1 MNEAMEK
8 QQDYQ
13 MRLVESWSDVKQS
26 DLPNVLGDGEI
37 VDFMEGVEGD
47 SKRMMV
53 AQLLEN
59 ARNHL
64 MALQETTRMIQ
75 VGEYEKFIFPVI
87 RAAYA
92 NLVLDELVSVQPMD
106 ARVGQVFYMDA
117 IYDSTKGSI
126 TRGNKMNSATGG
138 PSSAHHYADEVV
150 EDETVGTGDGATALQ
165 TGNLSWLPVRPG
177 TVEFTDGTQEV
188 TDDGN
193 GGLQGDAYSG
203 GTIDYVT
210 GAFSFTFQSAPG
222 NGDAVTVSYEYDSEC
237 QTPPQVAI
245 QLVSSPVV
253 ARPYKLSALWC
264 LEAQQELKS
273 YHGMDIESEI
283 VSFASNE
290 IQKEIMYKVINQLL
304 TIANAGNV
312 VWDINPPAGVQ
323 EYYHRQSIVN
333 SILTAS
339 GNIFQATQRDQATW
353 MVCGVTVATVLKGL
367 ENVNLFK
374 PAAAAAGTVGMR
386 YIGDVAGIR
395 VYEMPSLNTNTAL
408 LGRKGTSMIDTG
420 YIYAPYMG
428 LFTTPTIMLED
439 MKARKGM
446 KLSAAKKVIDAGQFS
461 TLTITNSAT

>member
-1 MNEAMEK
+1 MNEQLE
-8 QQDYQ
+8 QTQDYQ
-13 MRLVESWSDVKQS
+13 MRLVEGWSNVNHDI
-26 DLPNVLGDGEI
+26 LPNVIEDGET
-37 VDFMEGVEGD
+37 VDFMEGIEGD
-47 SKRMMV
+47 TKKMMV

-59 ARNHL
+59 SRKYFQS
-64 MALQETTRMIQ
+64 MQETTKMMQ

-92 NLVLDELVSVQPMD
+92 NIVIDELVSVQPMD

-126 TRGNKMNSATGG
+126 KRGNKMNSSTGG
-138 PSSAHHYADEVV
+138 PSSSQHFADEVV
-150 EDETVGTGDGATALQ
+150 EDETVGSGDGAISLTAGTL
-165 TGNLSWLPVRPG
+165 TWTPIRPG

-193 GGLQGDAYSG
+193 GGLQGDSYSG
-203 GTIDYVT
+203 GTINYVS
-210 GAFSFTFQSAPG
+210 GAFTFSFLDAPD
-222 NGDAVTVSYEYDSEC
+222 NGDAITVSYEYDSEC

-253 ARPYKLSALWC
+253 ARPYKLAALWC
-264 LEAQQELKS
+264 LEAQQELQS
-273 YHGMDIESEI
+273 YHGMNIENEI

-290 IQKEIMYKVINQLL
+290 IQKEIMYSIINQLF
-304 TIANAGNV
+304 TVASAGNV
-312 VWDINPPAGVQ
+312 VWDINPAAGVQ

-333 SILTAS
+333 SILVAS

-367 ENVNLFK
+367 SNVGLFK
-374 PAAAAAGTVGMR
+374 PAAAQSGTVGMR

-395 VYEMPSLNTNTAL
+395 VYEMPSMNTNTAL

-420 YIYAPYMG
+420 YIYAPYLG

-446 KLSAAKKVIDAGQFS
+446 KLSCAKKVTDTGQFA
-461 TLTITNSAT
+461 TLEITNSAV